1 MIKKNELLQV
11 AIKII
16 DKTKLSEENLA
27 KIFREV
33 HIMKRLRHPH
43 IIRLYQVMETEKMI
57 YLVTEYAPGG
67 EIFDHLVRNGR
78 MSEPEARRIFKQIV
92 LAVHYLHTHGVVHRD
107 LKVGSFILYLF
118 IIFFNYSLIVII
130 IFLF

>member
-1 MIKKNELLQV
+1 MNKLIYLFQV

-67 EIFDHLVRNGR
+67 EIFDYLVKNGR
-78 MSEPEARRIFKQIV
+78 MSETLARRIFKQI
-92 LAVHYLHTHGVVHRD
+92 LHAVNYLHQQGVVHRD
-107 LKVGSFILYLF
+107 LKVYIFLLF
-118 IIFFNYSLIVII
+118 IINII
-130 IFLF
+130 INI

>member
-1 MIKKNELLQV
+1 M

-16 DKTKLSEENLA
+16 DKTKLNEDNLA

-57 YLVTEYAPGG
+57 YLVTEYASGG
-67 EIFDHLVRNGR
+67 EIFDYLVKNSK
-78 MSEPEARRIFKQIV
+78 MSESEAKRVFHQIV
-92 LAVHYLHTHGVVHRD
+92 QAVRYLHKQRVVHRD
-107 LKVGSFILYLF
+107 LKVKNAVLKKNYFYFIL
-118 IIFFNYSLIVII
+118 
-130 IFLF
+130 

>member
-1 MIKKNELLQV
+1 M

-16 DKTKLSEENLA
+16 DKTKLNEENLA

-33 HIMKRLRHPH
+33 HIMKRLRHPN

-67 EIFDHLVRNGR
+67 EIFDHLVKNGR
-78 MSEPEARRIFKQIV
+78 MLEPEARRVFRQIV
-92 LAVHYLHTHGVVHRD
+92 HAVKYLHQHGVVHRD
-107 LKVGSFILYLF
+107 LKVCLKITILEK
-118 IIFFNYSLIVII
+118 
-130 IFLF
+130 

>member
-1 MIKKNELLQV
+1 M

-16 DKTKLSEENLA
+16 DKTKLNEENLA

-33 HIMKRLRHPH
+33 HIMKKLRHPH

-78 MSEPEARRIFKQIV
+78 MVEPEARRVFRQIV
-92 LAVHYLHTHGVVHRD
+92 YAVRYLHQKRVVHRD
-107 LKVGSFILYLF
+107 IKVYKTINQPFDT
-118 IIFFNYSLIVII
+118 
-130 IFLF
+130 